1 MLFDNLFNIVSSYI
15 VSEGYCESI
24 TRYSTSLNGYEIE
37 KYLIERAEKYRIGFR
52 GATKLSSLATYTIFN
67 GIAFAIYNQ
76 WSASSIREKNFYF
89 FCKRYQEI
97 LQIKYLLAL
106 NPEDFMSTKAD
117 YFLSRLFSQCE
128 TIIKYEFHRLN
139 YDDIEIVSNPRESGD
154 YNYYNPMEVRPI
166 LEFFHNIGQAI
177 FYNWKEGTSA
187 RLAYVKEL
195 ISGTGGFNP
204 FGL

>member
-1 MLFDNLFNIVSSYI
+1 MLFENLFSKVRNYVVSQ
-15 VSEGYCESI
+15 GYCESI
-24 TRYSTSLNGYEIE
+24 TLYPTSLRGYEIE
-37 KYLIERAEKYRIGFR
+37 KYLIERAEKYKIGFR
-52 GATKLSSLATYTIFN
+52 GTPKLSSLVTYVIFN

-76 WSASSIREKNFYF
+76 WSASAVGEKNFYF

-97 LQIKYLLAL
+97 LQIKYLLAI
-106 NPEDFMSTKAD
+106 NPEDLMSSKAD
-117 YFLSRLFSQCE
+117 FFLTRILSDCE
-128 TIIKYEFHRLN
+128 TLIINEFQKLN
-139 YDDIEIVSNPRESGD
+139 YEDVEIVTNPRESGEYND
-154 YNYYNPMEVRPI
+154 YNISDVRSL

-187 RLAYVKEL
+187 RLAYVNEL